1 MYSAKPKLISKKKSN
16 KKINIYNVPRSL
28 FLPVSI
34 DSFYIQTTS
43 VYSKKIAKQKNSW
56 FINLMPLYLTSAQWV
71 DDPSCPKKRREN
83 GLKPTHIL

>member
-1 MYSAKPKLISKKKSN
+1 MKQNNKYSKQTSTLAEIKKTQLRMYSAKPKLISKKKSN

-43 VYSKKIAKQKNSW
+43 VYSKKMQNKTKTAD
-56 FINLMPLYLTSAQWV
+56 LT
-71 DDPSCPKKRREN
+71 
-83 GLKPTHIL
+83 I

>member
-1 MYSAKPKLISKKKSN
+1 MKQNNKYSKQTSTLAEIKKTQLRMYSAKPKLISKKKSN

-43 VYSKKIAKQKNSW
+43 VYSKKNNAKQKNS
-56 FINLMPLYLTSAQWV
+56 
-71 DDPSCPKKRREN
+71 
-83 GLKPTHIL
+83 